1 MPDIHLDSR
10 DLFSWQLIIDE
21 GLFIG
26 RIVRHAEKFPNEA
39 IALDITALPFIAV
52 AVHDAIPF
60 INKKLGL
67 HIPQEDLRVTRIRHM
82 TKSLSSNKISF
93 YDYLLEARAVI
104 DQLNKQFYSGP
115 FPALLNRFRNNIG
128 ITYYG
133 ELPCYATYSSTHLF
147 TKDSSELLSSKNN
160 DFSYEI
166 GYHSGLS
173 GGYLYR
179 FSQSFYTDQ
188 SVFDV
193 SAFETRSNDRRFEDI
208 VKKVKCIG
216 CKDDAIFFFLSEL
229 LMLLVSVDVLFEAGF
244 FTDAVFIKYSCL
256 SLDHVARALQIF
268 TTFTRTHEELGLCTD
283 GFLSEVERLISRED
297 KRWIK
302 RAHPLRNAF
311 MHYDFSEKL
320 VSDPSG
326 CSSSWSILDIACNN
340 QMGLDLQGFKTEL
353 MAVRSK
359 LERSLCELIAFPRFD
374 PLKVPW
380 GM

>member
-10 DLFSWQLIIDE
+10 DLFNWRIIIDE

-67 HIPQEDLRVTRIRHM
+67 HVPLEDLRVTRIRHM
-82 TKSLSSNKISF
+82 TKSLSSNKMDF
-93 YDYLLEARAVI
+93 YDYLSEARAVI
-104 DQLNKQFYSGP
+104 DQLNKQFYGGP
-115 FPALLNRFRNNIG
+115 FPTLLNRFRNNIG

-133 ELPCYATYSSTHLF
+133 EVPCYTTFSTIHLF
-147 TKDSSELLSSKNN
+147 TKDSPELLCSKAT
-160 DFSYEI
+160 DLSYEI

-179 FSQSFYTDQ
+179 FAQSFYADR

-193 SAFETRSNDRRFEDI
+193 SAFETRSNDRRFEDM
-208 VKKVKCIG
+208 VKTANCIG

-244 FTDAVFIKYSCL
+244 FTEAVLIKYSCL
-256 SLDHVARALQIF
+256 SLDHVARALQAF
-268 TTFTRTHEELGLCTD
+268 STFARTHAELGLCTN
-283 GFLSEVERLISRED
+283 GFLSKVEGLIPRED
-297 KRWIK
+297 KKWIK

-320 VSDPSG
+320 VPDPSG
-326 CSSSWSILDIACNN
+326 CSSSWTILDIACNN
-340 QMGLDLQGFKTEL
+340 QLGLDSQEFKSEL

>member
-283 GFLSEVERLISRED
+283 GFLSEVEGLIPRED
-297 KRWIK
+297 KKWIK

-311 MHYDFSEKL
+311 MHYDFSGKL
-320 VSDPSG
+320 VPDPSS
-326 CSSSWSILDIACNN
+326 CSSSWTILDIACNN
-340 QMGLDLQGFKTEL
+340 QLGLDSQGFKTEL

-359 LERSLCELIAFPRFD
+359 LERSLCELIAFPQFD
-374 PLKVPW
+374 PLKEPW

>member
-52 AVHDAIPF
+52 AVHAAIPF

-244 FTDAVFIKYSCL
+244 FSDAVYIKYSCL
-256 SLDHVARALQIF
+256 SLNHAARALQIF

-283 GFLSEVERLISRED
+283 GFLSEVEGLIPRED
-297 KRWIK
+297 KKWIK

-311 MHYDFSEKL
+311 MHYDFSGKL
-320 VSDPSG
+320 VPDPSS
-326 CSSSWSILDIACNN
+326 CSSSWTILDIACNN
-340 QMGLDLQGFKTEL
+340 QLGLDSQGFKTEL

-359 LERSLCELIAFPRFD
+359 LERSLCELIAFPQFD
-374 PLKVPW
+374 PLKEPW

>member
-10 DLFSWQLIIDE
+10 DLFSWRLIIDE

-26 RIVRHAEKFPNEA
+26 RMVRHAEQFPNEA
-39 IALDITALPFIAV
+39 IALDITALPFVAV

-67 HIPQEDLRVTRIRHM
+67 HIPVEDLRVTRIRHM
-82 TKSLSSNKISF
+82 TKSLSSNKMSF
-93 YDYLLEARAVI
+93 YDYLSETRAVI
-104 DQLNKQFYSGP
+104 DQLNKQFYGGP
-115 FPALLNRFRNNIG
+115 FPRILNRFRNNIG
-128 ITYYG
+128 ITYYD
-133 ELPCYATYSSTHLF
+133 ELPCYATFSSIHLF
-147 TKDSSELLSSKNN
+147 AKDFSELLGSNATG
-160 DFSYEI
+160 FPYEI

-179 FSQSFYTDQ
+179 FSQSFYTDY

-193 SAFETRSNDRRFEDI
+193 SAFETRSNDRRFEDM
-208 VKKVKCIG
+208 VKKVNCIG
-216 CKDDAIFFFLSEL
+216 CIDDAIFFFLSEL
-229 LMLLVSVDVLFEAGF
+229 LMLLTSVDVLFEAGF
-244 FTDAVFIKYSCL
+244 FTEAVLIKYSCL

-268 TTFTRTHEELGLCTD
+268 TTFARTHAELDLCTN
-283 GFLSEVERLISRED
+283 GFLSEVERLIPRED
-297 KRWIK
+297 KKWIK
-302 RAHPLRNAF
+302 HAHPLRNAF

-320 VSDPSG
+320 VPDPSS
-326 CSSSWSILDIACNN
+326 CSSSWSMLDMACNN
-340 QMGLDLQGFKTEL
+340 QMGLNSQGFKTEL

>member
-10 DLFSWQLIIDE
+10 DLFSWRLIIDE

-26 RIVRHAEKFPNEA
+26 RMVRHAEQFPNEA
-39 IALDITALPFIAV
+39 IALDITALPFVAV

-67 HIPQEDLRVTRIRHM
+67 HVPVEDLRVTRIRHM
-82 TKSLSSNKISF
+82 TKSLSSNKMSF
-93 YDYLLEARAVI
+93 YDYLSETRAVI
-104 DQLNKQFYSGP
+104 NQLNKQFYGGP
-115 FPALLNRFRNNIG
+115 FPKLLNRFRNNIG

-133 ELPCYATYSSTHLF
+133 ELPCYATFSSVHLF
-147 TKDSSELLSSKNN
+147 TKDSSELLGSSATS
-160 DFSYEI
+160 FPYEI

-173 GGYLYR
+173 GGYLYL
-179 FSQSFYTDQ
+179 FSQSFYADR

-193 SAFETRSNDRRFEDI
+193 SAFETRSNDRRFEDM

-244 FTDAVFIKYSCL
+244 FTETVLIKYSCL

-268 TTFTRTHEELGLCTD
+268 TTFARTHEKLDLCSD
-283 GFLSEVERLISRED
+283 GFLFEVEGLIPRED
-297 KRWIK
+297 KKWIK
-302 RAHPLRNAF
+302 RVHPLRNAF

-320 VSDPSG
+320 VPDPSG
-326 CSSSWSILDIACNN
+326 CSSSWTILDIACNN
-340 QMGLDLQGFKTEL
+340 QLGLDSQEFKSEL
-353 MAVRSK
+353 TAVRCR
-359 LERSLCELIAFPRFD
+359 LERSICELIAFPKFD
-374 PLKVPW
+374 PLKEPW

>member
-283 GFLSEVERLISRED
+283 GFLSEVEGLIPRED
-297 KRWIK
+297 KKWIK

>member
-147 TKDSSELLSSKNN
+147 TKDSSGLLSSKNN

-283 GFLSEVERLISRED
+283 GFLSEVEGLIPRED
-297 KRWIK
+297 KKWIK

-311 MHYDFSEKL
+311 MHYDFSGKL
-320 VSDPSG
+320 VPDPSG
-326 CSSSWSILDIACNN
+326 CSSSWTILDIACNN
-340 QMGLDLQGFKTEL
+340 QLGLDSQGFKTEL

-359 LERSLCELIAFPRFD
+359 LERSLCELIAFPQFD
-374 PLKVPW
+374 PLKEPW

>member
-93 YDYLLEARAVI
+93 YDDLLEARAVI

-283 GFLSEVERLISRED
+283 GFLSEVEGLIPRED
-297 KRWIK
+297 KKWIK

-311 MHYDFSEKL
+311 MHYDFSGKL
-320 VSDPSG
+320 VPDPSG
-326 CSSSWSILDIACNN
+326 CSSSWTILDIACNN
-340 QMGLDLQGFKTEL
+340 QLGLDSQGFKTEL

-359 LERSLCELIAFPRFD
+359 LERSLCELIAFPQFD
-374 PLKVPW
+374 PLKEPW

>member
-256 SLDHVARALQIF
+256 SMDHVARALQIF

-283 GFLSEVERLISRED
+283 GFLSEVEGLIPRED
-297 KRWIK
+297 KKWIK

-311 MHYDFSEKL
+311 MHYDFSGKL
-320 VSDPSG
+320 VPDPSS
-326 CSSSWSILDIACNN
+326 CSSSWTILDIACNN
-340 QMGLDLQGFKTEL
+340 QLGLDSQGFKTEL

-359 LERSLCELIAFPRFD
+359 LERSLCELIAFPQFD
-374 PLKVPW
+374 PLKEPW

>member
-10 DLFSWQLIIDE
+10 DLFSWRLIIDE

-67 HIPQEDLRVTRIRHM
+67 HIPPEDLRVTRIRHM
-82 TKSLSSNKISF
+82 TKSLSSNKMDF
-93 YDYLLEARAVI
+93 YDYLSEARAVI
-104 DQLNKQFYSGP
+104 DQLNKQFYGGP
-115 FPALLNRFRNNIG
+115 FPTLLNRFRNNIG

-133 ELPCYATYSSTHLF
+133 ELPCYTTFSTVHLF
-147 TKDSSELLSSKNN
+147 TKDSPELLCSKAP
-160 DFSYEI
+160 DLSYEI

-173 GGYLYR
+173 GGYLYL
-179 FSQSFYTDQ
+179 FSQSFYADR

-193 SAFETRSNDRRFEDI
+193 SAFETRSNDRRFEDM
-208 VKKVKCIG
+208 VKKIKYIG

-244 FTDAVFIKYSCL
+244 FTETVLIKYSCL

-268 TTFTRTHEELGLCTD
+268 TTFARTHEKLDLCSD
-283 GFLSEVERLISRED
+283 GFLSEVEGLIPREY
-297 KRWIK
+297 KKWIK
-302 RAHPLRNAF
+302 RVHPLRTAF
-311 MHYDFSEKL
+311 RHYDFSGTL
-320 VSDPSG
+320 VPDPSS
-326 CSSSWSILDIACNN
+326 CSSSWTILDIACNN
-340 QMGLDLQGFKTEL
+340 QLGLDSQEFKSEL
-353 MAVRSK
+353 TAVRSK
-359 LERSLCELIAFPRFD
+359 LERSLCELIAFPQFD
-374 PLKVPW
+374 SLKEPW

>member
-26 RIVRHAEKFPNEA
+26 RIVRHAEKFTNEA
-39 IALDITALPFIAV
+39 IALDITALPVVAV

-67 HIPQEDLRVTRIRHM
+67 HIPVEDLRVTRIRHM
-82 TKSLSSNKISF
+82 TKSLSSNKMDF
-93 YDYLLEARAVI
+93 YDYLSEARAVI
-104 DQLNKQFYSGP
+104 DQLNKQFYGGP
-115 FPALLNRFRNNIG
+115 FPTLLNRFRNNIG

-133 ELPCYATYSSTHLF
+133 EVPCYATYSSTHLF

-193 SAFETRSNDRRFEDI
+193 SAFETRSNDCRFEDI

-244 FTDAVFIKYSCL
+244 FTEAVLIKYSCL
-256 SLDHVARALQIF
+256 SLDHVARALQTF
-268 TTFTRTHEELGLCTD
+268 TTFARTHAELGLCTD
-283 GFLSEVERLISRED
+283 GFLSKVEGLIPRED
-297 KRWIK
+297 KKWIK

-320 VSDPSG
+320 VPDPSG
-326 CSSSWSILDIACNN
+326 CSSSWSILDTACNN
-340 QMGLDLQGFKTEL
+340 QMGLDSQEFKSEL
-353 MAVRSK
+353 TAVRSK
-359 LERSLCELIAFPRFD
+359 LERSLCELIAFPQFD
-374 PLKVPW
+374 PLKEPW

>member
-1 MPDIHLDSR
+1 M
-10 DLFSWQLIIDE
+10 
-21 GLFIG
+21 
-26 RIVRHAEKFPNEA
+26 VK
-39 IALDITALPFIAV
+39 TA
-52 AVHDAIPF
+52 
-60 INKKLGL
+60 N
-67 HIPQEDLRVTRIRHM
+67 
-82 TKSLSSNKISF
+82 
-93 YDYLLEARAVI
+93 
-104 DQLNKQFYSGP
+104 
-115 FPALLNRFRNNIG
+115 
-128 ITYYG
+128 
-133 ELPCYATYSSTHLF
+133 
-147 TKDSSELLSSKNN
+147 
-160 DFSYEI
+160 
-166 GYHSGLS
+166 
-173 GGYLYR
+173 
-179 FSQSFYTDQ
+179 
-188 SVFDV
+188 
-193 SAFETRSNDRRFEDI
+193 
-208 VKKVKCIG
+208 CIG

-229 LMLLVSVDVLFEAGF
+229 LMLLVSVDVLFKAGF

-268 TTFTRTHEELGLCTD
+268 TTFTRTHAELDLCTN
-283 GFLSEVERLISRED
+283 GFLSEVERLIPRED

-353 MAVRSK
+353 MAARSK

>member
-10 DLFSWQLIIDE
+10 DLFSWRLIIDE

-67 HIPQEDLRVTRIRHM
+67 HIPPEDLRVTRIRHM
-82 TKSLSSNKISF
+82 TKSLSSNKMDF
-93 YDYLLEARAVI
+93 YDYLSEARAVI
-104 DQLNKQFYSGP
+104 DQLNKQFYGGP
-115 FPALLNRFRNNIG
+115 FPTLLNRFRNNIG

-133 ELPCYATYSSTHLF
+133 ELPCYTTFSTVHLF
-147 TKDSSELLSSKNN
+147 TKDSPELLCSKAP
-160 DFSYEI
+160 DLSYEI

-173 GGYLYR
+173 GGYLYL
-179 FSQSFYTDQ
+179 FSQSFYADR

-193 SAFETRSNDRRFEDI
+193 SAFETRSNDRRFEDM
-208 VKKVKCIG
+208 VKKIKYIG

-244 FTDAVFIKYSCL
+244 FTETVLIKYSCL
-256 SLDHVARALQIF
+256 SLDHVARALQAF
-268 TTFTRTHEELGLCTD
+268 TTFARTHTELDLCTNR
-283 GFLSEVERLISRED
+283 FLSKVEGLIPRED
-297 KRWIK
+297 KKWIK
-302 RAHPLRNAF
+302 RVHPLRNAF

-320 VSDPSG
+320 VPDPSG
-326 CSSSWSILDIACNN
+326 CSSSWTILDIACNN
-340 QMGLDLQGFKTEL
+340 QLGLDSQEFKSEL
-353 MAVRSK
+353 TAVRCR
-359 LERSLCELIAFPRFD
+359 LERSICELIAFPQFD
-374 PLKVPW
+374 PLKEPW

>member
-10 DLFSWQLIIDE
+10 DLLSWRLIIDE

-67 HIPQEDLRVTRIRHM
+67 HIPPEDLRVTRIRHM
-82 TKSLSSNKISF
+82 TKSLSSSKMDF
-93 YDYLLEARAVI
+93 YDYLSEARAVI
-104 DQLNKQFYSGP
+104 DQLNKQFYGGP
-115 FPALLNRFRNNIG
+115 FPTLLNRFRNNIG

-133 ELPCYATYSSTHLF
+133 ELPCYATFSSVHLF
-147 TKDSSELLSSKNN
+147 TKDSSELLGSSATS
-160 DFSYEI
+160 FPYEI
-166 GYHSGLS
+166 GYHSAFS

-179 FSQSFYTDQ
+179 FSQSYYADR

-193 SAFETRSNDRRFEDI
+193 SAFETRSNDRRFEDL

-216 CKDDAIFFFLSEL
+216 CKDDAIFLFLSEL

-268 TTFTRTHEELGLCTD
+268 TTFARTHEELDLCTN
-283 GFLSEVERLISRED
+283 GFLSEVERLIPRED

-320 VSDPSG
+320 VPDSSG
-326 CSSSWSILDIACNN
+326 CSSSWTIFDIACNK
-340 QMGLDLQGFKTEL
+340 QLGLDSQGFKSEL

>member
-133 ELPCYATYSSTHLF
+133 ELPCCATYSSTHLF

-244 FTDAVFIKYSCL
+244 FTDADFIKYSCL
-256 SLDHVARALQIF
+256 SLDHVARALQVF

-283 GFLSEVERLISRED
+283 GFLSEVEGLIPRED
-297 KRWIK
+297 KKWIK

-311 MHYDFSEKL
+311 MHYDFSGKL
-320 VSDPSG
+320 VPDPSG
-326 CSSSWSILDIACNN
+326 CSSSWTILDIACNN
-340 QMGLDLQGFKTEL
+340 QLGLDSQGFKTEL

-359 LERSLCELIAFPRFD
+359 LERSLCELIAFPQFD
-374 PLKVPW
+374 PLKEPW

>member
-283 GFLSEVERLISRED
+283 GFLSEVEGLIPRED
-297 KRWIK
+297 KKWIK

-311 MHYDFSEKL
+311 MHYDFSGKL
-320 VSDPSG
+320 VPDPSG
-326 CSSSWSILDIACNN
+326 CSSSWTILDIACNN
-340 QMGLDLQGFKTEL
+340 QLGLDSQGFKTEL

>member
-1 MPDIHLDSR
+1 M
-10 DLFSWQLIIDE
+10 
-21 GLFIG
+21 
-26 RIVRHAEKFPNEA
+26 RHAEKFPNEA

-67 HIPQEDLRVTRIRHM
+67 HIRQEDLRVTRIRHM

-229 LMLLVSVDVLFEAGF
+229 LMLLVSVDVLFKAGF
-244 FTDAVFIKYSCL
+244 FTDAVFLKYSCL

-283 GFLSEVERLISRED
+283 GFLSEVEGLIPRED
-297 KRWIK
+297 KQWIK

-320 VSDPSG
+320 VLDPSC
-326 CSSSWSILDIACNN
+326 CSSSWTILDIACNN
-340 QMGLDLQGFKTEL
+340 QLGLDSQEYKSEL
-353 MAVRSK
+353 TAVRSK

>member
-1 MPDIHLDSR
+1 MLDIHLDSR
-10 DLFSWQLIIDE
+10 DLFSWRLIIDE

-26 RIVRHAEKFPNEA
+26 RMVRHAEQFPNEA
-39 IALDITALPFIAV
+39 IALDITALPFVAV
-52 AVHDAIPF
+52 AVHDAVPF
-60 INKKLGL
+60 INKKLGF
-67 HIPQEDLRVTRIRHM
+67 HIPVEDLRVTRIRHM
-82 TKSLSSNKISF
+82 TKSLSSNKMSF
-93 YDYLLEARAVI
+93 YDYLSETRAVI
-104 DQLNKQFYSGP
+104 DQLNKQFSGGP
-115 FPALLNRFRNNIG
+115 FPKLLNRFRNNIG

-133 ELPCYATYSSTHLF
+133 ELPCCATYSSTHLF

-283 GFLSEVERLISRED
+283 GFLSEVEGLIPRED
-297 KRWIK
+297 KKWIK

-311 MHYDFSEKL
+311 MHYDFSGKL
-320 VSDPSG
+320 VPDPSG
-326 CSSSWSILDIACNN
+326 CSSSWTILDIACNN
-340 QMGLDLQGFKTEL
+340 QLGLDSQGFKTEL

>member
-1 MPDIHLDSR
+1 MLDIHLDSR
-10 DLFSWQLIIDE
+10 DLFSWRLIIDE

-26 RIVRHAEKFPNEA
+26 RMVRHAEQFPNEA
-39 IALDITALPFIAV
+39 IALDITALPFVAV

-60 INKKLGL
+60 INKKLGF
-67 HIPQEDLRVTRIRHM
+67 HIPVEDLRVTRIRHM
-82 TKSLSSNKISF
+82 TKSLSSNKMSF
-93 YDYLLEARAVI
+93 YDYLSETRAVI
-104 DQLNKQFYSGP
+104 DQLNKQFSGGP
-115 FPALLNRFRNNIG
+115 FPKLLNRFRNNIG

-283 GFLSEVERLISRED
+283 GFLSEVEGLIPRED
-297 KRWIK
+297 KKWIK

-311 MHYDFSEKL
+311 MHYDFSGKL
-320 VSDPSG
+320 VPDPSG
-326 CSSSWSILDIACNN
+326 CSSSWTILDIACNN
-340 QMGLDLQGFKTEL
+340 QLGLDSQGFKTEL

-359 LERSLCELIAFPRFD
+359 LERSLCELIAFPQFD
-374 PLKVPW
+374 PLKEPW

>member
-104 DQLNKQFYSGP
+104 DQLNKQFYSRP

-283 GFLSEVERLISRED
+283 GFLSEVEGLIPRED
-297 KRWIK
+297 KKWIK

-311 MHYDFSEKL
+311 MHYDFSGKL
-320 VSDPSG
+320 VPDPSG
-326 CSSSWSILDIACNN
+326 CSSSWTILDIACNN
-340 QMGLDLQGFKTEL
+340 QLGLDSQGFKTEL

-359 LERSLCELIAFPRFD
+359 LERSLCELIAFPQFD
-374 PLKVPW
+374 PLKEPW

>member
-10 DLFSWQLIIDE
+10 DLFSWRLIIDE

-26 RIVRHAEKFPNEA
+26 RVVRHAEQFPNEA

-67 HIPQEDLRVTRIRHM
+67 HIPLEDLHVTRIRHM
-82 TKSLSSNKISF
+82 TKSLSSNKMGF
-93 YDYLLEARAVI
+93 YDYLSEARAII
-104 DQLNKQFYSGP
+104 DQLNKQFYGGP

-133 ELPCYATYSSTHLF
+133 ELPCYTTYSSVHLF
-147 TKDSSELLSSKNN
+147 TKDSPELLDSKAT
-160 DFSYEI
+160 DFSYDI
-166 GYHSGLS
+166 GYYSALS
-173 GGYLYR
+173 GSYLYR
-179 FSQSFYTDQ
+179 FSQSFYADR

-193 SAFETRSNDRRFEDI
+193 SAFETHSNDRRFEDM
-208 VKKVKCIG
+208 VKKVNCIG

-244 FTDAVFIKYSCL
+244 FTEAVLIKYSCL
-256 SLDHVARALQIF
+256 SLDHAARALQIF
-268 TTFTRTHEELGLCTD
+268 TAFARTHKELDLCTD
-283 GFLSEVERLISRED
+283 EFLSEVEGLIPRED
-297 KRWIK
+297 KKWI
-302 RAHPLRNAF
+302 RRTHPLRNAL

-320 VSDPSG
+320 VLDSSS
-326 CSSSWSILDIACNN
+326 CSSSRTILDIACNN
-340 QMGLDLQGFKTEL
+340 QLGLDSQGFKTEL
-353 MAVRSK
+353 LAVRSK

-374 PLKVPW
+374 PLKEPW

>member
-133 ELPCYATYSSTHLF
+133 ELPCCATYSSTHLF

-283 GFLSEVERLISRED
+283 GFLSEVEGLIPRED
-297 KRWIK
+297 KKWIK

-311 MHYDFSEKL
+311 MHYDFSGKL
-320 VSDPSG
+320 VPDPSG
-326 CSSSWSILDIACNN
+326 CSSSWTILDIACNN
-340 QMGLDLQGFKTEL
+340 QLGLDSQGFKTEL

-359 LERSLCELIAFPRFD
+359 LERSLCELIAFPQFD
-374 PLKVPW
+374 PLKEPW

>member
-10 DLFSWQLIIDE
+10 HLFSWQLIIDE

-283 GFLSEVERLISRED
+283 GFLSEVEGLIPRED
-297 KRWIK
+297 KKWIK

>member
-283 GFLSEVERLISRED
+283 GFLSEVEGLIPRED
-297 KRWIK
+297 KKWIK
-302 RAHPLRNAF
+302 RAHPLRN
-311 MHYDFSEKL
+311 
-320 VSDPSG
+320 DPSG
-326 CSSSWSILDIACNN
+326 CSSSWTILDIACNN
-340 QMGLDLQGFKTEL
+340 QLGLDSQGFKTEL

-359 LERSLCELIAFPRFD
+359 LERSLCELIAFPQFD
-374 PLKVPW
+374 PLKEPW

>member
-67 HIPQEDLRVTRIRHM
+67 HIPQEDSRVTRIRHM

-283 GFLSEVERLISRED
+283 GFLSEVEGLIPRED
-297 KRWIK
+297 KKWIK

-311 MHYDFSEKL
+311 MHYDFSGKL
-320 VSDPSG
+320 VPDPSG
-326 CSSSWSILDIACNN
+326 CSSSWTILDIACNN
-340 QMGLDLQGFKTEL
+340 QLGLDSQGFKTEL

-359 LERSLCELIAFPRFD
+359 LERSLCELIAFPQFD
-374 PLKVPW
+374 PLKEPW

>member
-268 TTFTRTHEELGLCTD
+268 TTFTRTQEELGLCTD
-283 GFLSEVERLISRED
+283 GFLSEVEGLIPRED
-297 KRWIK
+297 KKWIK

-311 MHYDFSEKL
+311 MHYDFSGKL
-320 VSDPSG
+320 VPDPSG
-326 CSSSWSILDIACNN
+326 CSSSWTILDIACNN
-340 QMGLDLQGFKTEL
+340 QLGLDSQGFKTEL

-359 LERSLCELIAFPRFD
+359 LERSLCELIAFPQFD
-374 PLKVPW
+374 PLKEPW